1 MLRETPHSQVK
12 RGAMPYRS
20 IVDTAGIMLHVNLA
34 ADGAVVFVDVVAAVV
49 DLRVQIPSLECHY
62 PS

>member
-1 MLRETPHSQVK
+1 MLRETRHSQVK

-34 ADGAVVFVDVVAAVV
+34 ADGAVVFVDVVAAVAR
-49 DLRVQIPSLECHY
+49 RVVESPLPQETVW
-62 PS
+62 